1 MKSDFA
7 VGKKV
12 KVVKNTWPCKAQDS
26 FVGRIFTLKELIT
39 THVNGP
45 MRFWRME
52 EKDVENYSFLETELE
67 LLENLP
73 SPEVKEAENYN
84 FDKWIDNND
93 YIGKCDGEW
102 VEGYFYLNHGIPHI
116 IKPGKDLIATV
127 VRKKIHL
134 FDYIG
139 YEGNIV
145 ETVAGCGIVCF
156 NVLNGCW
163 CVELYKDGVFNGYY
177 YFDSAVN
184 GTIKNIGNVADNPEI
199 LKERCGFDV

>member
-1 MKSDFA
+1 MKSNFA

-12 KVVKNTWPCKAQDS
+12 KVIENAWHCKARDS

-39 THVNGP
+39 THVNCP

-67 LLENLP
+67 LLENIP
-73 SPEVKEAENYN
+73 NPEVKKVENHN
-84 FDKWIDNND
+84 FDKWIDNNV
-93 YIGKCDGEW
+93 YIGKCDGKW
-102 VEGYFYLNHGIPHI
+102 VEGYFYLYHGIPHI
-116 IKPGKDLIATV
+116 IKPGKDLIVTN
-127 VRKKIHL
+127 VRRKISL
-134 FDYIG
+134 YNYIG

-145 ETVAGCGIVCF
+145 ETVAGCGIVRF
-156 NVLNGCW
+156 NVLNGSW

-184 GTIKNIGNVADNPEI
+184 GTIKNIGNVVDNPEI
-199 LKERCGFDV
+199 LKERCGI